1 MEVFIART
9 VYNKFKYLHYVE
21 ETQNILE
28 IINRDCRLSK
38 GLMTHSKSKLY
49 FKSQVGGKK
58 QMIKLK
64 DGKTYEYH
72 IDTIVP
78 YDDTKKQIS
87 FLNLTETNDNCM
99 FLFFDTQNSKENTPG
114 FGSACT
120 YDNPAVS
127 GGTER
132 RMIPLYIQSIS
143 NQDDCIK
150 SEDNRYKYKVGD
162 ILMQIIIQL
171 VKEKKLFSHIK
182 QIELTDISKKMCYGI
197 GLQLIYLRTITHGIP
212 YYAKYGFRPNNE
224 EDYDIFKYNRNNF
237 KLNKTITN
245 DKLLQII
252 EKSKSNDNNSYKKY
266 FYDYIKS
273 NNIINPKILLTDM
286 IKVMNNTNDVNEKK
300 EICNFIHKIYKKIF
314 NILGYKD
321 YENKIWILEIR

>member
-1 MEVFIART
+1 MEVSITKT
-9 VYNKFKYLHYVE
+9 VYNKFKGIHYAE

-38 GLMTHSKSKLY
+38 GLLTHTKSKLV

-87 FLNLTETNDNCM
+87 FLNITETDENCM
-99 FLFFDTQNSKENTPG
+99 FLFFDTQDSKDNT
-114 FGSACT
+114 
-120 YDNPAVS
+120 
-127 GGTER
+127 
-132 RMIPLYIQSIS
+132 LYIQSIS
-143 NQDDCIK
+143 NQEDCIK
-150 SEDNRYKYKVGD
+150 SEDKNHVYKVGD

-171 VKEKKLFSHIK
+171 VKENKLFSHIK

-197 GLQLIYLRTITHGIP
+197 GLELKYLRTITHGTP
-212 YYAKYGFRPNNE
+212 YYSKYGFRPKNE
-224 EDYDIFKYNRNNF
+224 VDYETFRYNRNNY
-237 KLNKTITN
+237 KLNKSITN
-245 DKLLQII
+245 TELFKII
-252 EKSKSNDNNSYKKY
+252 KDSKVNDNKSYKKY

-273 NNIINPKILLTDM
+273 NKIINPKIILIEM
-286 IKVMNNTNDVNEKK
+286 IKLINNTNDVNEKK
-300 EICNFIHKIYKKIF
+300 EICNFVEAIYDIIY
-314 NILGYKD
+314 NILGYKN
-321 YENKIWILEIR
+321 YRKSKWILKIR

>member
-21 ETQNILE
+21 ETENILE

-38 GLMTHSKSKLY
+38 GLMIHSKSKLY

-78 YDDTKKQIS
+78 YDDNKKQIS

-99 FLFFDTQNSKENTPG
+99 FLFFDTQNSKENT
-114 FGSACT
+114 
-120 YDNPAVS
+120 
-127 GGTER
+127 
-132 RMIPLYIQSIS
+132 LYIQSIS
-143 NQDDCIK
+143 NQDDFIK
-150 SEDNRYKYKVGD
+150 SEDNRYKFKVGD

-171 VKEKKLFSHIK
+171 VKENKLFSHIK

-224 EDYDIFKYNRNNF
+224 EDYDIFKYNRNNY

-245 DKLLQII
+245 DELFKII
-252 EKSKSNDNNSYKKY
+252 EKVKINKNKKTNKVYKKY
-266 FYDYIKS
+266 FYNYIKD
-273 NNIINPKILLTDM
+273 NNIINPKILLTNM
-286 IKVMNNTNDVNEKK
+286 IKVMNNTDDVNEKK
-300 EICNFIHKIYKKIF
+300 EICNIVDSIYKNIYR
-314 NILGYKD
+314 ILGYKD
-321 YENKIWILEIR
+321 YRKKIWILKIR